1 MCLLYG
7 VIAILLTCRRF
18 HKSFIVVCLSKM
30 QDSFDLPLFVG
41 IPFFLPISAL
51 FKTFIS
57 HYEDCILASC
67 YCDYS
72 CNRLSSS
79 RKEGSRSFRGHE
91 LRAHSLS
98 VFLQSEKYLDFLL
111 HLTVQTMD
119 VS

>member
-7 VIAILLTCRRF
+7 VITILLTCRRF

-111 HLTVQTMD
+111 HLTAQTMD